1 MPSRLTLLI
10 LLTAT
15 IALLLSPSLISISH
29 TVSTEVKA
37 TPTYVR
43 DKSLEYTFVRGAL
56 IRGSIPLDAMILKRN
71 EHTFGPIHALRNEVL
86 QIEIPGSGV
95 LRSAKVLRNREKDFA
110 YREELEY
117 GMWLLHTIRF
127 VEVGKRVTRLE
138 YEKRWKGSAMAYGLG
153 KMGLL
158 KSVGSETTGSLEGL
172 GKEIEEAYA
181 EEKEKWGNSRYG

>member
-10 LLTAT
+10 LLTAA

-29 TVSTEVKA
+29 TVSTEIKA

-110 YREELEY
+110 YREQLQY
-117 GMWLLHTIRF
+117 GMWILHTIRF

-181 EEKEKWGNSRYG
+181 EEKEKWGNSRYE

>member
-10 LLTAT
+10 LLTAA

-29 TVSTEVKA
+29 TVSTEIKA

-56 IRGSIPLDAMILKRN
+56 IRGSIPIDAMILKRN

-95 LRSAKVLRNREKDFA
+95 LRNAKVLRNREKDFA
-110 YREELEY
+110 YREELQY
-117 GMWLLHTIRF
+117 GMWILHTIRF

-138 YEKRWKGSAMAYGLG
+138 YEKRWKGSAMAYALG

-158 KSVGSETTGSLEGL
+158 ESVRSETTGNLEGL

-181 EEKEKWGNSRYG
+181 EEKEKWGNSRYE

>member
-1 MPSRLTLLI
+1 MPPRLTLLI
-10 LLTAT
+10 LLTAA
-15 IALLLSPSLISISH
+15 IALLLSPSLISISD
-29 TVSTEVKA
+29 TVSTEIKA

-110 YREELEY
+110 YREEVQY
-117 GMWLLHTIRF
+117 GMWILHTIRF
-127 VEVGKRVTRLE
+127 VEVEKRVTRLE

-153 KMGLL
+153 KMGFLE
-158 KSVGSETTGSLEGL
+158 SAGSETVGTLEGL
-172 GKEIEEAYA
+172 GQEIEEAYA
-181 EEKEKWGNSRYG
+181 EEKEKWGNSRYE